1 MAVDF
6 PRGHSTLN
14 NMMSAGDDMSW
25 PNGDIDYLTLNNM
38 CTPDNITGP
47 TGDTSSPGAQCQLT
61 SPGAQKKITSPQV
74 IIFHSQ
80 LVLLGSLGVQWEYT
94 LPRRHSTL
102 NNIMFTGD
110 DMSERCC
117 QSQLVILSSPG
128 AQWEQ
133 TLLWGHSTL
142 NNMTI
147 FIANWWQWQL
157 TSLGAL
163 YMEHIVST
171 ACQGQVVILSS
182 PGAQWVQTLS
192 RGHSTVNNVM
202 IFHGQLVILS
212 YPRAQKSRLF
222 HGAFN
227 TEQYDVRWW

>member
-1 MAVDF
+1 M
-6 PRGHSTLN
+6 
-14 NMMSAGDDMSW
+14 
-25 PNGDIDYLTLNNM
+25 
-38 CTPDNITGP
+38 
-47 TGDTSSPGAQCQLT
+47 T
-61 SPGAQKKITSPQV
+61 SPLV

-80 LVLLGSLGVQWEYT
+80 LVLLGSLGIQWEYT

-163 YMEHIVST
+163 YMEQYCVHCMS
-171 ACQGQVVILSS
+171 GPS
-182 PGAQWVQTLS
+182 G
-192 RGHSTVNNVM
+192 
-202 IFHGQLVILS
+202 
-212 YPRAQKSRLF
+212 
-222 HGAFN
+222 N
-227 TEQYDVRWW
+227 TEFPWGTMSADSFPGSLNSEQCDDISWPTGDIELP